1 MEAVL
6 DASISAVPN
15 VPTVRDIESERRS
28 AARAARADQG
38 DFVTVVHAC
47 EHFAHKLGGE
57 RLLARTLTNV
67 EAARACR

>member
-28 AARAARADQG
+28 AARADQG

-47 EHFAHKLGGE
+47 EHVAHKLGGE